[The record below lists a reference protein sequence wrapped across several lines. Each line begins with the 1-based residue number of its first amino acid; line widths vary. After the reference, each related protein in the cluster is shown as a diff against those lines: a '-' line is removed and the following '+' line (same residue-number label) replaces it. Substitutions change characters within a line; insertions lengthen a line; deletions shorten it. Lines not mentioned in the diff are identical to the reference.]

1 MLKFKIES
9 LREVVS
15 LTKDMLNIRELE
27 NKDLTS
33 RFSSMDTKLEVER
46 NRKNLMEQKIELS
59 DKMYGDLKTEYLAQR
74 EIFKVS
80 LLIYHR
86 VGIFQIIDF
95 FHFLL
100 ETQNTVPRTC

>member
-59 DKMYGDLKTEYLAQR
+59 DKMYGDLKTEYLAQK

-80 LLIYHR
+80 LQ
-86 VGIFQIIDF
+86 F
-95 FHFLL
+95 
-100 ETQNTVPRTC
+100 NTSLSF